1 MVQDLF
7 DVVPDGLNPN
17 VTGWL
22 VYDKSKDL
30 PEPTPVDEFNDF
42 DDITLVPQ
50 DGEALYDKVDHSI
63 TLDMKMD
70 NLGDGAN

>member
-1 MVQDLF
+1 M
-7 DVVPDGLNPN
+7 
-17 VTGWL
+17 
-22 VYDKSKDL
+22 YDESKDL

-42 DDITLVPQ
+42 DDMTLVPA
-50 DGEALYDKVDHSI
+50 DGEKLYDKVDRSI